1 MSDLNRVILMGHLGA
16 DPELRTT
23 ADGLSLLKLRIATG
37 EAWLDKESRE
47 RQERTEWHDVT
58 LFGNRAEGLS
68 RILHKGDCIVVEG
81 SLRTSSWE
89 KDGVKRWRT
98 EVLARDICLTG
109 KKAPRAVAVDEQSV
123 DPQVGDEPATLP
135 MGGEGT
141 DDTLPGSGPPARN
154 RKNRSNG
161 SGLGVPAQVLVADI
175 PF

>member
-23 ADGLSLLKLRIATG
+23 ADGASLLKIRIATG
-37 EAWLDKESRE
+37 EAWVDKTSKEL
-47 RQERTEWHDVT
+47 QERTEWHDVT
-58 LFGNRAEGLS
+58 LFGNRAEGLA

-109 KKAPRAVAVDEQSV
+109 KKATKAASV
-123 DPQVGDEPATLP
+123 EAPGHGAPDLTPPAHD
-135 MGGEGT
+135 GA
-141 DDTLPGSGPPARN
+141 DDTLPTGGTPSSSY
-154 RKNRSNG
+154 RKNRSNSNG
-161 SGLGVPAQVLVADI
+161 RAVPAEVLLADV